1 MGFHLVNAIRVEH
14 GTKYSGTCVEHG
26 WNMSGT
32 CVEHVSARTHR
43 MVGVL
48 YRRDSEDACAQRG
61 QQTPVQ
67 SSQMEKM

>member
-1 MGFHLVNAIRVEH
+1 MGFHLINAIRLEH
-14 GTKYSGTCVEHG
+14 GTKHSGTRVEHG

-61 QQTPVQ
+61 QQAPVQ
-67 SSQMEKM
+67 SSQREQM